1 MPLPVLLFFIGCGV
15 VVIGCIILL
24 IATFRESL
32 LWGLAN
38 IFIPGAGLV
47 FICVHWH
54 AGRTAFFWSLAGWLM
69 VGGSLAALSAE
80 AERRGKPGLLSYL
93 RGEKAK
99 EAGDVTPEVIDTQ
112 RRQIEQMEATF
123 HAKGTAVAQQ
133 FKALNAKRAAL
144 KTEDAAAVEAYNV
157 EAAAYQQAN
166 ADAKQ
171 LRQKID
177 LAQVELTRLLD
188 ERSRLMARPGAAAG
202 VSPANDGT
210 VIMYTTARCGACIH
224 AKEYF
229 ARKGV
234 RYEERDVEKS
244 DAARAEFGKLGGRGV
259 PLILIGNERME
270 GFDEQR
276 LNQLL

>member
-1 MPLPVLLFFIGCGV
+1 MALVLTLLLLGCAVLTIGS
-15 VVIGCIILL
+15 IILL
-24 IATFRESL
+24 IATFRESV
-32 LWGLAN
+32 LWGIAN
-38 IFIPGAGLV
+38 LFIPGAGLV
-47 FICVHWH
+47 FICVHWQ
-54 AGRTAFFWSLAGWLM
+54 AGRTAFFWSLAGLVM
-69 VGGSLAALSAE
+69 IGGSLVALSAE
-80 AERRGKPGLLSYL
+80 AERRGKPGLWTYL
-93 RGEKAK
+93 ASQEGK
-99 EAGDVTPEVIDTQ
+99 ETADVAPEMIDVQ
-112 RRQIEQMEATF
+112 RRQIEQMEAKF
-123 HAKGTAVAQQ
+123 HTQGTALVQQ
-133 FKALNAKRAAL
+133 YKELNAKRTAL
-144 KTEDAAAVEAYNV
+144 KADDAAAVTAFNT
-157 EAAAYQQAN
+157 EAAAYQQSN
-166 ADAKQ
+166 TEHKQ
-171 LRQKID
+171 LQRQLN

-270 GFDEQR
+270 GFDERR
-276 LNQLL
+276 LNELL